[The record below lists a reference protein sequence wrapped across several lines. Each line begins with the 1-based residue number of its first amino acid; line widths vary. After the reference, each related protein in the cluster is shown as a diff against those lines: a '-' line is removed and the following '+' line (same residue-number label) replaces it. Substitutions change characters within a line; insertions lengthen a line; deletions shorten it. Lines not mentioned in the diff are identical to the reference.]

1 MTAALTVLVVAIL
14 LVLVPVCL
22 VQVLYLASL
31 RLRARETPAL
41 AWFKETLEPRLG
53 LKLEEGA
60 LTYSMVKHTLV
71 LLMAVTLFALIDTS
85 AGRTI
90 WREVLETFIAAWL
103 LMLGIAHLLPHLLYK
118 KTEGRWL
125 VAALPVLL
133 FLKMAARPLV
143 ATLIFLESLAEL
155 NQPEES
161 PDDGATQADNIEAL
175 IEAGAEEGLI
185 EEEDRKLIQ
194 SVVEFGDK
202 TVREVMTPRPNVV
215 AVSRDASIE
224 ELRRLMIRE
233 EYSRVP
239 VYDGSIDHVVGFVH
253 FRDVFR
259 QDYAVRAKKYVADI
273 MRPILYVPET
283 KPVAKLFAEMQ
294 EAGSHIVMVA
304 DEYGN
309 TAGLATLEDLV
320 EEILGEIRDEHEP
333 TRDVVEDDRGGFI
346 VSGNLDT
353 DRLEGLLGVRPPDDA
368 ESTTVGGLVTEWAGR
383 VPEPGTVIVEG
394 GLNIEVLSSD
404 ERRVSQVRLSRAVP
418 DESEH
423 GRLEQEVVDEP
434 AAE

>member
-1 MTAALTVLVVAIL
+1 MTIGLTA
-14 LVLVPVCL
+14 LVLVILVILIPVCL
-22 VQVLYLASL
+22 VQVLYLAAL

-41 AWFKETLEPRLG
+41 TWFKESLEPRLG

-85 AGRTI
+85 SGRPM
-90 WREVLETFIAAWL
+90 WREVIETFIAAWL

-125 VAALPVLL
+125 LAALPILIIL
-133 FLKMAARPLV
+133 RMAMRPLV

-155 NQPEES
+155 NEPEES
-161 PDDGATQADNIEAL
+161 PDEGATQADNIEAL

-185 EEEDRKLIQ
+185 EEGDRKLIQ

-202 TVREVMTPRPNVV
+202 TVREVMTPRPSVV
-215 AVSRDASIE
+215 AVSKDASLE
-224 ELRRLMIRE
+224 ELRRRMVRE

-259 QDYAVRAKKYVADI
+259 QEYAARAKKDVAEI
-273 MRPILYVPET
+273 MRPIRYVPET

-294 EAGSHIVMVA
+294 EAGAHIVMVA

-333 TRDVVEDDRGGFI
+333 TRDVVADDRGGFI

-353 DRLEGLLGVRPPDDA
+353 DRLEDLLGVRPPEHA

-383 VPEPGTVIVEG
+383 VPEPGAVISGG
-394 GLNIEVLSSD
+394 GLTVEVLSSD
-404 ERRVSQVRLSRAVP
+404 ERRVSQVRLSRAAA
-418 DESEH
+418 DETEH
-423 GRLEQEVVDEP
+423 GRLEEEVLDEP
-434 AAE
+434 TAE